1 MSGEAETLPLAH
13 VKRVVKAKLAEVTAG
28 SGAAAGGEAKK
39 EVTVQKDAL
48 AALAEAGRIFIH
60 YLTGTANELCQEG
73 KRLTINADD
82 VLRALDE
89 VEFSE
94 FSQPLREALAGACVL
109 CVGRGRDSSPA
120 TCWQR
125 AGGTHATPLRSL
137 PISPVLPSQCSRQP
151 TRRRRPARP
160 ARSARRAQ
168 RPGEKV
174 GLWRL
179 TPRCLGRAS
188 WTTCLPGSSGT
199 MTARRH
205 SADMRER

>member
-28 SGAAAGGEAKK
+28 SGAAPGGEAKK

-73 KRLTINADD
+73 KRQTINADD

-94 FSQPLREALAGACVL
+94 FSQPLREALAGACCCL
-109 CVGRGRDSSPA
+109 LSGGGRDSSPA
-120 TCWQR
+120 TREQ
-125 AGGTHATPLRSL
+125 ASQGLTRSRSFVL
-137 PISPVLPSQCSRQP
+137 AVSPGMPSQCSRLP

-168 RPGEKV
+168 RGN
-174 GLWRL
+174 LALSQL
-179 TPRCLGRAS
+179 TTHCLGRAT
-188 WTTCLPGSSGT
+188 WTTCPPASSGM
-199 MTARRH
+199 MTLRRH
-205 SADMRER
+205 SADIREH

>member
-109 CVGRGRDSSPA
+109 CVVRASDSSPA
-120 TCWQR
+120 AGWQR
-125 AGGTHATPLRSL
+125 AAGTHATPLL
-137 PISPVLPSQCSRQP
+137 LLTVPPVLPVAVFKAANAEKAASKASKKRKASTEAGGEGGAAVAADTALP
-151 TRRRRPARP
+151 G
-160 ARSARRAQ
+160 
-168 RPGEKV
+168 PGE
-174 GLWRL
+174 LDD
-179 TPRCLGRAS
+179 
-188 WTTCLPGSSGT
+188 LPAGFFGDDDGAAET
-199 MTARRH
+199 
-205 SADMRER
+205 

>member
-109 CVGRGRDSSPA
+109 CVVRASDSSRRWVATRCWDSRDAAPLACRPPCVARRSVQGCQRGEGGQQGQQEAQGKHRGRGRRWG
-120 TCWQR
+120 CR
-125 AGGTHATPLRSL
+125 GG
-137 PISPVLPSQCSRQP
+137 
-151 TRRRRPARP
+151 
-160 ARSARRAQ
+160 
-168 RPGEKV
+168 
-174 GLWRL
+174 
-179 TPRCLGRAS
+179 
-188 WTTCLPGSSGT
+188 
-199 MTARRH
+199 
-205 SADMRER
+205 

>member
-1 MSGEAETLPLAH
+1 MSGEAESLPLAH

-109 CVGRGRDSSPA
+109 CVASDSSPA
-120 TCWQR
+120 AGWQR
-125 AGGTHATPLRSL
+125 AAGTHATLLLLLAVP
-137 PISPVLPSQCSRQP
+137 PVLPVAVFKAANAEKAASKASKKRKASTEAGGEGGAAVAADTALP
-151 TRRRRPARP
+151 G
-160 ARSARRAQ
+160 
-168 RPGEKV
+168 PGE
-174 GLWRL
+174 LDD
-179 TPRCLGRAS
+179 
-188 WTTCLPGSSGT
+188 LPAGFFGDDDGAAET
-199 MTARRH
+199 
-205 SADMRER
+205 